1 MQNAFLTCTPL
12 VAYTSTADA
21 RAQSDSNLLKLWVSK
36 IPMEID
42 ILAEEIDPSAKERP
56 LWSALL
62 MEIERGRIKTLV
74 VPSLFHIAGADV
86 VTLAKVLTFLKAN
99 RVTLKTLTELID
111 SRRDSKSDILLKFI
125 ESTNPT
131 TQGCA

>member
-1 MQNAFLTCTPL
+1 MQNSFNTCTPL
-12 VAYTSTADA
+12 VAYTSAA
-21 RAQSDSNLLKLWVSK
+21 GACAQSDANLLKLWVSK

-42 ILAEEIDPSAKERP
+42 IFAEEIDPLAKERP

-62 MEIERGRIKTLV
+62 MEVERGRIKTLV

-86 VTLAKVLTFLKAN
+86 VVLAKVLTFLKAN
-99 RVTLKTLTELID
+99 RVTLKTLTELVD